1 MTAPGCRNG
10 GRKPE
15 DGTIGEYS
23 GGKKASSR
31 QGVCV
36 IACSLFFSRV
46 PSGIVAKAS
55 GFGLLTSNFDLCTGV
70 PSLYYRGRARRITGA
85 GE

>member
-1 MTAPGCRNG
+1 MTAPRCRNG
-10 GRKPE
+10 GRKSE

-23 GGKKASSR
+23 GGKKTSSR

-46 PSGIVAKAS
+46 ASGIAAKAS

-70 PSLYYRGRARRITGA
+70 PSLYSTGRARRITGA
-85 GE
+85 RE